1 MFELTEKYREVAAA
15 EGMSLLELSYA
26 WLAGRDVVD
35 SILVGPTRAEHLDAA
50 ADAITRALSPEA
62 ARRMDALYRD
72 HLGTDASYA
81 R

>member
-1 MFELTEKYREVAAA
+1 
-15 EGMSLLELSYA
+15 MSLLSLSYA

-35 SILVGPTRAEHLDAA
+35 SILVGPVRAEHLDAA
-50 ADAITRALSPEA
+50 ADAVGRPLSEEA